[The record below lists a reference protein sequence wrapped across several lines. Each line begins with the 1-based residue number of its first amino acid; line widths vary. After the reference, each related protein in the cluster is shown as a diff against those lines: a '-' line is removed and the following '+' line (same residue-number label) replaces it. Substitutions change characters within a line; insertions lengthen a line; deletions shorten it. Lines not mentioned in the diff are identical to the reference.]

1 MGGDTVMDDDGRDD
15 EDDGCCCNDGCQGFR
30 SVEVVYVALVFS
42 PSAV

>member
-1 MGGDTVMDDDGRDD
+1 MDEDRDDD
-15 EDDGCCCNDGCQGFR
+15 EDDGCCGNDGRQGFR

>member
-15 EDDGCCCNDGCQGFR
+15 EDDGCCGNDGLQGFR
-30 SVEVVYVALVFS
+30 SEEVVYVALVFS